1 MTPNNPKNA
10 DNFNILIVDD
20 IHDILLEKLSYA
32 DISYAYRPEIT
43 RQEASLLIPRFDG
56 LIIRSKFQVDQEF
69 IDLAPKL
76 QLIARS
82 GAGTDNIDEPYAKAN
97 KIDLIS
103 ANEGNCDAVGE
114 HMIGMLLGLMNNLN
128 RADREVR
135 SGLWNRE
142 QNRGHELKG
151 KTVGLIGY
159 GHNGRAMAKKLSGF
173 DVRVIAYDKY
183 QWGFTDQFA
192 QEVSMEE
199 IVRHSDVLS
208 LHIPLTRETRN
219 LIDREYLSHFRK
231 PIFLL
236 SGARGEI
243 VDIPSVLEALDQQK
257 IIGAAFDVL
266 PVEKF
271 PALSTQD
278 WYKELIQ
285 SNRIALSPHVAGWTF
300 ESYFKL
306 ADILADKILKYL
318 AHKNDNHPL

>member
-142 QNRGHELKG
+142 QNRGHELK
-151 KTVGLIGY
+151 
-159 GHNGRAMAKKLSGF
+159 AK
-173 DVRVIAYDKY
+173 
-183 QWGFTDQFA
+183 
-192 QEVSMEE
+192 
-199 IVRHSDVLS
+199 
-208 LHIPLTRETRN
+208 PL
-219 LIDREYLSHFRK
+219 
-231 PIFLL
+231 
-236 SGARGEI
+236 
-243 VDIPSVLEALDQQK
+243 V
-257 IIGAAFDVL
+257 
-266 PVEKF
+266 
-271 PALSTQD
+271 
-278 WYKELIQ
+278 
-285 SNRIALSPHVAGWTF
+285 
-300 ESYFKL
+300 
-306 ADILADKILKYL
+306 
-318 AHKNDNHPL
+318 